1 MSAEEQQ
8 EAGLINEDLER
19 DIGDEVR
26 FIAATSTAF
35 FVHSEKISPTNL
47 TQAIH
52 LSNVTYR
59 KSRL

>member
-26 FIAATSTAF
+26 SIAVSILRAQQGNHRPT
-35 FVHSEKISPTNL
+35 KI
-47 TQAIH
+47 
-52 LSNVTYR
+52 
-59 KSRL
+59 